1 MGMVGGGRG
10 AFIGGVHRR
19 AANLDGQFELVAG
32 AFSSDPKKSKL
43 SGKDFYVD
51 PKRTYASYQEMAEK
65 EAALPENERID
76 FVTIVVQ
83 NYLHFEV
90 AKTFLEAGFN
100 VICDKPVTYDLEQAR
115 ELRKIIKKSK
125 KVFALTHNYTG
136 YPMVKLARNMVK
148 KGELGEIIKI
158 VCEYPQGYAITA
170 LTGEDK
176 AIANWRADPKVAGIS
191 NCMGDIGT
199 HAENLVH
206 YVTGLEIDKLCAD
219 LSVNIPGR
227 TLDDDG
233 NVLVRFKGG
242 AKGIIYASQVSN
254 GDENDLNMDWLE
266 IARQSETLHD
276 AATAMGGTPWGSAV
290 SDIDSDAMLQEYED
304 ALDRHYYHEAI
315 SALRTSGQSH
325 SLLLGYLRSEID
337 HRNIVNLL
345 RALRQKLPTEQRAGL
360 MLEGGRY
367 LKGSLLRS
375 AAQADSEDALMEV
388 LRRTSMETAE
398 LEDALK
404 ESNEHGGLDP
414 VVSHL
419 ASKRRADLRRMSHLN
434 PLSAF
439 PLIYYLESKVL
450 EVQNLRLLVRG
461 KAVGLSDEVI
471 EAHMAF

>member
-1 MGMVGGGRG
+1 MKRKLRMGMVGGGRG

-115 ELRKIIKKSK
+115 ELRKIITKSK

-136 YPMVKLARNMVK
+136 YPMVKLARDMVK
-148 KGELGEIIKI
+148 KGELGEIIKV

-176 AIANWRADPKVAGIS
+176 AIANWRADPKIAGIS

-206 YVTGLEIDKLCAD
+206 YITGLNIEKLCAD

-242 AKGIIYASQVSN
+242 TKGIIYASQVSN
-254 GDENDLNMDWLE
+254 GDENDLNIRVYGTKKSLEWHQEDPNELLVKDARTPRTIYRRGNDYVSGAAAANTRIPFGHPEGFIEAFANVYNAAGVAIRDE
-266 IARQSETLHD
+266 IAGKFPRKSGYD
-276 AATAMGGTPWGSAV
+276 FP
-290 SDIDSDAMLQEYED
+290 DIRDG
-304 ALDRHYYHEAI
+304 I
-315 SALRTSGQSH
+315 IG
-325 SLLLGYLRSEID
+325 
-337 HRNIVNLL
+337 
-345 RALRQKLPTEQRAGL
+345 
-360 MLEGGRY
+360 
-367 LKGSLLRS
+367 
-375 AAQADSEDALMEV
+375 
-388 LRRTSMETAE
+388 
-398 LEDALK
+398 
-404 ESNEHGGLDP
+404 
-414 VVSHL
+414 
-419 ASKRRADLRRMSHLN
+419 
-434 PLSAF
+434 
-439 PLIYYLESKVL
+439 
-450 EVQNLRLLVRG
+450 
-461 KAVGLSDEVI
+461 
-471 EAHMAF
+471 MAFIETVVKSSKAKEKWMKFPRI